1 MKKFLVIIIAV
12 TALFS
17 CQKKENPIHL
27 DNLSTVTHE
36 NVENSPVTSAQTVTE
51 NTLTSATTLSQNT
64 ENISGTSL
72 TTVTTV
78 STTFN
83 TVSTVVTQDSSQQP
97 DPLGGGAFSY
107 DENGMIE
114 FEQDLSESDDRLLI
128 ASAQSLFEIA
138 CDFQWK
144 FTVGCPYEIDTD
156 STVQNGFGWTY
167 YKITDSNIHSLA
179 DIENTYYG
187 VFSDR
192 YPNEDLK
199 MLYLESDGAVY
210 ALNGQ
215 REMNAYYSISR
226 IKGIQSCT
234 DDEIVF
240 TVENYFE
247 GTDMN
252 PDEPYSET
260 ETFSLVTADNKI
272 RIGQFRLP
280 Y

>member
-1 MKKFLVIIIAV
+1 MKKFIIMLLVV
-12 TALFS
+12 TAL
-17 CQKKENPIHL
+17 CGCEKKENSSQP
-27 DNLSTVTHE
+27 DEFSTTTQE
-36 NVENSPVTSAQTVTE
+36 NVENSTVTE
-51 NTLTSATTLSQNT
+51 TSITSEIQTTTSITSTSGTVTQTATTEFS
-64 ENISGTSL
+64 
-72 TTVTTV
+72 TV
-78 STTFN
+78 FN
-83 TVSTVVTQDSSQQP
+83 TVSTTIQQDYNRQP
-97 DPLGGGAFSY
+97 DPLDNNFSY
-107 DENGMIE
+107 DENGMPE
-114 FEQDLSESDDRLLI
+114 SDQNFAESDDRRLI
-128 ASAQSLFEIA
+128 AVGQACFETA

-144 FTVGCPYEIDTD
+144 LTVGCPYEIDMD

-167 YKITDSNIHSLA
+167 YKITDNDIHSLA
-179 DIENTYYG
+179 DIENFYYG

-199 MLYLESDGAVY
+199 MLYLEFEGNVY

-215 REMNAYYSISR
+215 REMNPYYSISR
-226 IKGIQSCT
+226 IKNVQSRT

-260 ETFSLVTADNKI
+260 ETFSIVTYDNKI

>member
-1 MKKFLVIIIAV
+1 MKKFIIILIAV
-12 TALFS
+12 TAL
-17 CQKKENPIHL
+17 CGCEKKENLQSDEFSTTAQEDVENSAVLETSTTAEIQTTTSIT
-27 DNLSTVTHE
+27 NVSSTVT
-36 NVENSPVTSAQTVTE
+36 QT
-51 NTLTSATTLSQNT
+51 ATT
-64 ENISGTSL
+64 EIS
-72 TTVTTV
+72 TV
-78 STTFN
+78 FN
-83 TVSTVVTQDSSQQP
+83 TVSTTIQQDSNRQP
-97 DPLGGGAFSY
+97 DPLDSASSY
-107 DENGMIE
+107 DENGMPE
-114 FEQDLSESDDRLLI
+114 SDQNLAESDDRRLI
-128 ASAQSLFEIA
+128 AVGQSLFETA

-144 FTVGCPYEIDTD
+144 FTVGCPFEIDMD

-167 YKITDSNIHSLA
+167 YKITDSDIHSLA
-179 DIENTYYG
+179 DIENIYYG

-199 MLYLESDGAVY
+199 MLYLDFEGDVY

-215 REMNAYYSISR
+215 REMNPYYSISK
-226 IKGIQSCT
+226 IKDIQSRT
-234 DDEIVF
+234 DDEIIF

-260 ETFSLVTADNKI
+260 ETFSMVTYDNKI